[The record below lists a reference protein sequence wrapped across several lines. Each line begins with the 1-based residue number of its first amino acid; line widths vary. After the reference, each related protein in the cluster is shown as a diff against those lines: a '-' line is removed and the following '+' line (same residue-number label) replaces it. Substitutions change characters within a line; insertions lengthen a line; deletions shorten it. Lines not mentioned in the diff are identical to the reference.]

1 MLDRIGSV
9 HEKAGDLQKAVE
21 CYGEAIQ
28 IEWQVVHGA
37 DKPADSAGLDHHLAR
52 MFTKLGHLQVELRM
66 DPVALRR
73 IVGAAADMSEFGADA
88 GDRYPFYKR
97 AETILERLIR
107 DNPTDAR
114 LNDFRR
120 SLADCREHNA
130 AALAGTDRDR
140 EALASYREALE
151 IRRRLRGRTRRSPST
166 RMGWRG
172 SASSPAGCSRSSGGG
187 MRPSTCT
194 AKRSSTSAWSWRCHR
209 EPAPRSAPWRAPGSR
224 GSPTPSVGPAA
235 RNRRWTN
242 IERPASCSPGWPGRR
257 RTTVLRWATLHAG
270 QAGLAGQG
278 KTPLTERRHGQLVD
292 RSAAA
297 AVAALSRAIDAG
309 FKGHDRALKEA
320 VLDPLRSRDDFKKQ
334 RIQPPRRAHPGDA
347 NSSPPSTPPAARP
360 PIRHSDLHQARGSCR
375 MAIDHRHTRVGCAE
389 TLLNKMTEEE
399 LSRAVLLDLD

>member
-1 MLDRIGSV
+1 MHGQAEEFAPALQSYRAAEAIWRKLTGVAASRGPAPEIQPAPSATIEGRDALALMLDRIGSV

-209 EPAPRSAPWRAPGSR
+209 EPAPRSAPWRAQLARLADAERRAGRSEQALDEYR
-224 GSPTPSVGPAA
+224 EAGELLAGLARPAA
-235 RNRRWTN
+235 DDWY
-242 IERPASCSPGWPGRR
+242 A
-257 RTTVLRWATLHAG
+257 LATLHAA

-278 KTPLTERRHGQLVD
+278 KTPLTEQQRALVD

-334 RIQPPRRAHPGDA
+334 MTRLGERTRR
-347 NSSPPSTPPAARP
+347 R
-360 PIRHSDLHQARGSCR
+360 
-375 MAIDHRHTRVGCAE
+375 E
-389 TLLNKMTEEE
+389 
-399 LSRAVLLDLD
+399 